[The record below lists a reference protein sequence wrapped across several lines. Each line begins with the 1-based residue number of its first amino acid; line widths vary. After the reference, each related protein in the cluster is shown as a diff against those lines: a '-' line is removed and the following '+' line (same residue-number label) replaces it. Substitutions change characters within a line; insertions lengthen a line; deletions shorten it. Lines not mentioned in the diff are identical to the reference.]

1 MRDLTE
7 GIDLSK
13 TDWPFLK
20 RNMPPMLKSEEEY
33 NNLYTPQE
41 NKDHLTIRISPNN
54 YHIQYDPFTE
64 DYFVHAPIVQKRGL
78 AAAQGKVKEKRKA
91 IFGEKFG
98 INARWMAS
106 LTQDEVE
113 GINSDF
119 IRWIKGDAVSKSR
132 KSSPKAVPVKNDEGV
147 DL

>member
-20 RNMPPMLKSEEEY
+20 RNMPPMLRSEEEY
-33 NNLYTPQE
+33 NRLYTPQE

-64 DYFVHAPIVQKRGL
+64 DYFLHAPIVQKRGL
-78 AAAQGKVKEKRKA
+78 VAAQGIVKQKRKTL
-91 IFGEKFG
+91 FREKFSM
-98 INARWMAS
+98 NDKWTADLA
-106 LTQDEVE
+106 QDEVDN
-113 GINSDF
+113 INSDF
-119 IRWIKGDAVSKSR
+119 SLWIKGDAASKSHQ
-132 KSSPKAVPVKNDEGV
+132 SDPKAMQDAEVM

>member
-13 TDWPFLK
+13 IDWPFLK
-20 RNMPPMLKSEEEY
+20 RNMPPMLRSEEEY
-33 NNLYTPQE
+33 NRLYTPQE

-64 DYFVHAPIVQKRGL
+64 DYFLHAPIVQKRGL
-78 AAAQGKVKEKRKA
+78 AAAQGTAKQKRETV
-91 IFGEKFG
+91 FREKFSMN
-98 INARWMAS
+98 IKWMAG
-106 LTQDEVE
+106 LAKDEVDS
-113 GINSDF
+113 INSDF
-119 IRWIKGDAVSKSR
+119 SQWIKGDAASKSH
-132 KSSPKAVPVKNDEGV
+132 KPNSKATQDIGAM